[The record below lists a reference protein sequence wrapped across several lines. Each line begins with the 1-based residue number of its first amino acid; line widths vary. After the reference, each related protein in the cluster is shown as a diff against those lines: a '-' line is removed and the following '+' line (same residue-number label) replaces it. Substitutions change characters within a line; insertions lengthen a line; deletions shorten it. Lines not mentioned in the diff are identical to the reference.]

1 MSSKNRITYRF
12 DHAGRNVTDKPN
24 KEVKRTDTH
33 AEIAGSPAKSNV
45 VPLYPPHESPVMSEL
60 TPWNSP
66 FQEDIV
72 ALEQLIRDTEPKSKE
87 TASGKL
93 LPNFPVKDGVQ
104 GPILL
109 NKLDAPLAPT
119 ESDPFESV
127 LLPIDDSEEERKPL
141 AAAAKADNGLNYEY
155 ADELFYDET
164 EDLSRNKGKY
174 KAVRY
179 KRPSSPPSWFNVFL
193 SVAGALATG
202 ALFGYLLLSL
212 FTGSPVIPGGDKAS
226 DGKQPA
232 AVGTDA
238 DQPAIGGV
246 GVSDPDSDPKEMLP
260 DEGDPVTDGP
270 MAALTGLEQTYYL
283 LQFGVFSNTEGRD
296 TALAQLKDKG
306 LAAASLATKDDY
318 RVFAGIAGNKVQAT
332 ALRAAMT
339 DTELFVKALTV
350 SAPAEIPFDGDAAG
364 AQLFFE
370 RTKEVVQMLDD
381 LALAQLEQPALSPL
395 SDAASDAWEN
405 NYQLWKQSIPV
416 MQKGTKSAEH
426 LAFLDSIV
434 TALDNAAKAMLE
446 YDKKPSAA
454 HLWSAQSS
462 LMAAVIAQKG
472 WFESISA
479 L

>member
-12 DHAGRNVTDKPN
+12 DQAGRNVTDKPI
-24 KEVKRTDTH
+24 KEAKRTDTH
-33 AEIAGSPAKSNV
+33 AENAGSPAKSNV

-72 ALEQLIRDTEPKSKE
+72 ALEQLIRDIEPNSKE
-87 TASGKL
+87 NASGKL
-93 LPNFPVKDGVQ
+93 PPNFSAKDGFQ

-109 NKLDAPLAPT
+109 NKLDAPLAPP
-119 ESDPFESV
+119 EGDPFESV
-127 LLPIDDSEEERKPL
+127 LLPIDDSEAERKPL
-141 AAAAKADNGLNYEY
+141 AAAAKADNGLNYE
-155 ADELFYDET
+155 ASNELFYDET

-212 FTGSPVIPGGDKAS
+212 FTGSPVLPGGEKTA
-226 DGKQPA
+226 DGKQSPA
-232 AVGTDA
+232 VDTNV
-238 DQPAIGGV
+238 DQPATGGV
-246 GVSDPDSDPKEMLP
+246 GVSDPDSDPNETLP
-260 DEGDPVTDGP
+260 DERGPLTDGP
-270 MAALTGLEQTYYL
+270 MAVLTGLDQTYYL

-306 LAAASLATKDDY
+306 LAAAALATKDDY
-318 RVFAGIAGNKVQAT
+318 RVFAGIAGNKDQAT
-332 ALRAAMT
+332 ALRASMT
-339 DTELFVKALTV
+339 DTDLFVKALTV
-350 SAPAEIPFDGDAAG
+350 TAPGEFPFDGDAAD
-364 AQLFFE
+364 AQKFFE
-370 RTKEVVQMLDD
+370 RTRDVVQMLDD
-381 LALAQLEQPALSPL
+381 LALAQLEQPTLSPL
-395 SDAASDAWEN
+395 SDAASVAWEN
-405 NYQLWKQSIPV
+405 NYQLWKQAVPI
-416 MQKGTKSAEH
+416 MQKGTKSAEN
-426 LAFLDSIV
+426 LAFLNSIV

-446 YDKKPSAA
+446 YDKKPSAS